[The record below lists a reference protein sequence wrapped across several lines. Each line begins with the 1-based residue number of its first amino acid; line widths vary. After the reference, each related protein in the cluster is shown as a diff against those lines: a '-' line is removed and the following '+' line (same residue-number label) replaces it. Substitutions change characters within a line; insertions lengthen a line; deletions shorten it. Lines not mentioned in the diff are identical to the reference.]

1 MRTILWYVHT
11 LRSEILCVVRLYLQW
26 LKARLFIEKVDFPL
40 AFFFLLFI
48 YLSIFFT
55 FYSHLLFFL
64 SVFDFHNLFSVFSFH
79 LCFLHSI
86 FLILATEK
94 YLNEEI
100 ENLRKQLDD
109 KNYYTTEGQSV
120 GDTVNNIS
128 EVAMDIITPSTG
140 IHIQDPHQIPHQGQG
155 QDTPTSGIQTQDPHQ
170 SQNNGREN
178 ESLLL
183 EIKEMKSACDSLRV
197 LYEGL
202 KEEKILFE
210 RGLENANVQLDEVRT
225 DKYILS
231 LSLFFL
237 ILSFTHPHTSRQT

>member
-11 LRSEILCVVRLYLQW
+11 LRSEILCVVRLYLQS
-26 LKARLFIEKVDFPL
+26 LKVRLFIEKVDFPL
-40 AFFFLLFI
+40 ALFFLLFI
-48 YLSIFFT
+48 YLHSLLFILI
-55 FYSHLLFFL
+55 FYSFFLFLIFTIYSLFFL
-64 SVFDFHNLFSVFSFH
+64 FIFVFYIPFFLFV
-79 LCFLHSI
+79 
-86 FLILATEK
+86 ATEK

-183 EIKEMKSACDSLRV
+183 EIEEMKSACDSLRV

-202 KEEKILFE
+202 KEEKTLFE